1 MVAGVAAAGV
11 TEEGPLTDDQFLAYV
26 MSVATAWMLGYGVQ
40 LNRARTSLLEEQAT
54 QLEREQAARTEAAVE
69 QEQARIARELHDIV
83 AHNVSVI
90 VAQAGAAQRVFDTDS
105 ERSRQALGSIELTGR
120 EALTEMRRLL
130 GVLRTDR
137 QENRAPQPGLDQLPG
152 LVEQM
157 RRAGLPVQ
165 LTIGGHRRPLAA
177 GVELSAYRIIQ
188 EALTN
193 VLKHA
198 GPTRAWVD
206 LTYHSDFLEVQ
217 VRDEG
222 RGNSGD
228 LVAGHGL
235 VGMRQR
241 VVLVGGELV
250 VGPAPTGGFVV
261 TAQLPMGGEQG

>member
-1 MVAGVAAAGV
+1 
-11 TEEGPLTDDQFLAYV
+11 
-26 MSVATAWMLGYGVQ
+26 MLGYGVQ

-261 TAQLPMGGEQG
+261 TAQLPMGGEQGWPSRW